1 MPGAARTLLA
11 RTSASGKWRF
21 LSAGGS
27 DYPLEILKIAGID
40 LKQAIS
46 ECMAEFGAAVSEL
59 EELLLG

>member
-1 MPGAARTLLA
+1 MEDYR
-11 RTSASGKWRF
+11 RF